1 MKNTDDAVKEMKKVI
16 NETIRIVYEL
26 SQDEKLTALWR
37 EECARLDGQEEMLSI
52 LTGKMY
58 IRTKDGLIEFER
70 RM

>member
-26 SQDEKLTALWR
+26 SQDEKLTDLWR

-52 LTGKMY
+52 LTGKTY
-58 IRTKDGLIEFER
+58 IRTKDGLIKFER
-70 RM
+70 RI